1 MNAQPISPLS
11 FIKGTLSTKI
21 LTRFFPT
28 LFWHFK
34 KFLVGHKVL
43 QKILWAIKRVRTT
56 FYCVN
61 FYIYVALR
69 TNGLNNSRIRKLNI
83 SSTMVQTTIRIEQT

>member
-1 MNAQPISPLS
+1 MNAQPISPQS
-11 FIKGTLSTKI
+11 FIKVKLSAKN

-34 KFLVGHKVL
+34 IFLVGHKVL
-43 QKILWAIKRVRTT
+43 QKILWATKKARTT
-56 FYCVN
+56 FYYVI

-69 TNGLNNSRIRKLNI
+69 TNGLNNPGIRKLNI